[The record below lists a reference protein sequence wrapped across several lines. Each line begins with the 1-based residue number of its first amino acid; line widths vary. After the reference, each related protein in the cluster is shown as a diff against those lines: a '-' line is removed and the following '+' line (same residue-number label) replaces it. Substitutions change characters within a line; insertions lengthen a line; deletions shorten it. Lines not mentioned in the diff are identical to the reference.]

1 MVDTKGCV
9 SRDFW
14 RSNSASSCCGREAY
28 EEMSSDGNCLEKYF
42 VFQEWETTKLLGILL
57 DSSLMVNVSWQD
69 AHLIPDEGINGPLL
83 MACC

>member
-1 MVDTKGCV
+1 
-9 SRDFW
+9 
-14 RSNSASSCCGREAY
+14 
-28 EEMSSDGNCLEKYF
+28 MSSDGNCLEKYF